1 MKSLIYALIITSLA
15 PATLAESG
23 DKAKNVVK
31 EESKALV
38 DAQKSQQKV
47 NTLSDQTGEILRQY
61 RQTTQ
66 QIENAKI
73 YNDQL
78 RKIIATQEQEKVS
91 IAEQIEEI
99 TDTAKKVVPMMVEK
113 VDNFEQIVN
122 LDVPFLP
129 EERAKRVGDLKSML
143 TRADVSTSE
152 KFRRILEAYQVEN
165 DYGRTI
171 EAYRGI
177 RKADGTEKTVDYLR
191 IGRVAFLYQT
201 LDAKESGLFNNQTRQ
216 WEMLD
221 GSYRKSIQEAIK
233 MAKKQSAPQLVKL
246 PIQAAQATTG
256 EAK

>member
-1 MKSLIYALIITSLA
+1 MKSLVYALIITSLV
-15 PATLAESG
+15 PAIHAESG

-47 NTLSDQTGEILRQY
+47 NKLSDQTQEILRQY

-78 RKIIATQEQEKVS
+78 RKIIATQEQEKVT

-99 TDTAKKVVPMMVEK
+99 SDTAKKVVPMMVEK
-113 VDNFEQIVN
+113 VANFEQIVN

-191 IGRVAFLYQT
+191 IGRVAFMYQT
-201 LDAKESGLFNNQTRQ
+201 LDAKESGLFNNETRQ
-216 WEMLD
+216 WETLD
-221 GSYRKSIQEAIK
+221 SSYKKSIQEAIK

-246 PIQAAQATTG
+246 PISAAQTAG
-256 EAK
+256 GAQ

>member
-1 MKSLIYALIITSLA
+1 MKSLIYALFITSLI
-15 PATLAESG
+15 PAAQAAAG
-23 DKAKNVVK
+23 DQAKTVVN

-38 DAQKSQQKV
+38 DAQKSQKRV
-47 NTLSDQTGEILRQY
+47 NDLSDQTQEILRQY
-61 RQTTQ
+61 RQTVQ

-91 IAEQIEEI
+91 IAEQIEQI

-113 VDNFEQIVN
+113 VANFEQIVN

-129 EERAKRVGDLKSML
+129 EEREKRVEDLKSML

-201 LDAKESGLFNNQTRQ
+201 LDAKESGLFNNESRQ
-216 WEMLD
+216 WETL
-221 GSYRKSIQEAIK
+221 GSEYRKSIQEAIK

-246 PIQAAQATTG
+246 PIAA
-256 EAK
+256 AKTAGGAQ

>member
-1 MKSLIYALIITSLA
+1 MKKLIYAFIITAAL
-15 PATLAESG
+15 PTIHAESG
-23 DKAKNVVK
+23 DKAKTVVK
-31 EESKALV
+31 EESKALM
-38 DAQKSQQKV
+38 DAQKSQKKV
-47 NTLSDQTGEILRQY
+47 NQLSDETAEILRQY
-61 RQTTQ
+61 RQTVQ

-91 IAEQIEEI
+91 IAQQIEEI

-129 EERAKRVGDLKSML
+129 EEREKRVNDLKSML

-152 KFRRILEAYQVEN
+152 KFRRILEAYQIEN

-177 RKADGTEKTVDYLR
+177 RKADGSEKTVDYLR

-201 LDAKESGLFNNQTRQ
+201 LDAKESGLYNNQTKK

-221 GSYRKSIQEAIK
+221 SEYKKSVQEAIK

-246 PIQAAQATTG
+246 PIAAAVSAGGAQ
-256 EAK
+256 

>member
-1 MKSLIYALIITSLA
+1 MKSLIYALLMTSLIPTA
-15 PATLAESG
+15 FAATG

-47 NTLSDQTGEILRQY
+47 NKLSDQTQDILREY

-78 RKIIATQEQEKVS
+78 RKIIATQEQEKIS

-99 TDTAKKVVPMMVEK
+99 TDTSKKVVPMMVEK
-113 VDNFEQIVN
+113 VANFEQIVN
-122 LDVPFLP
+122 LDMPFLP
-129 EERAKRVGDLKSML
+129 EERAKRVSDLKDTL
-143 TRADVSTSE
+143 NRADVSNSE
-152 KFRRILEAYQVEN
+152 KFRHILEAYQVEN

-177 RKADGTEKTVDYLR
+177 RKADGAEKTVDYLR
-191 IGRVAFLYQT
+191 IGRIAFMYQT
-201 LDAKESGLFNNQTRQ
+201 LDAKETGIYNNQTRK
-216 WEMLD
+216 WETLD
-221 GSYRKSIQEAIK
+221 SSYRKSVLEAIK
-233 MAKKQSAPQLVKL
+233 MARKQSAPQLVKL
-246 PIQAAQATTG
+246 PIYAAG
-256 EAK
+256 EAQ